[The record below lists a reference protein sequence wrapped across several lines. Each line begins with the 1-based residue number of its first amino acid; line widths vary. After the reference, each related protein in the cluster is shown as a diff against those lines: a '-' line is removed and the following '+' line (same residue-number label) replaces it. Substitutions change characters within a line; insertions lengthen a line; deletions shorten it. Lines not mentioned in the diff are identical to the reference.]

1 MDRQSIPGG
10 HDQPSGPHH
19 GFDWGLNGHGC
30 EYGSGCEGE
39 SGLGHRV
46 NAHENECVN
55 ENEHAAVASIDLGC
69 AHGSLNLH
77 AHCYLAFLHALIQN
91 GGLLGQPSIPKL
103 MKNSCTVVVFRL
115 PPAIETRPL

>member
-77 AHCYLAFLHALIQN
+77 GHCYLAFLHALIQN

-103 MKNSCTVVVFRL
+103 MKNS
-115 PPAIETRPL
+115 